1 MRMGGATTIRATL
14 LVAASAALALGVTQP
29 LVRLE
34 RLWLLES
41 EASLLDI
48 VRGLWAQG
56 EALLALV
63 VALVS
68 VAFPALKLVLVQA
81 LAMDG
86 AVKPPR
92 WLQQLSKWSM
102 MDVVLVALAI
112 FAAKTSGLAVA
123 GTMPGL
129 WFYAASAALALAAH
143 ALGGRD
149 PVPAW
154 GRPET
159 TSAPPENRRGA

>member
-1 MRMGGATTIRATL
+1 MRTLRAAL
-14 LVAASAALALGVTQP
+14 LVMASASLALGVTLP

-41 EASLLDI
+41 DASLIDI
-48 VRGLWAQG
+48 VVGLWGEG
-56 EALLALV
+56 EALLAAI

-68 VAFPALKLVLVQA
+68 IAFPALKLVLVQA
-81 LAMDG
+81 LAIE
-86 AVKPPR
+86 ARAEPPR

-143 ALGGRD
+143 ALGGRED
-149 PVPAW
+149 PHW
-154 GRPET
+154 GRAQT
-159 TSAPPENRRGA
+159 TSAPPEGRRGA